1 MRDGMSFN
9 VNSTGHYWTLDEY
22 YALEKASE
30 RRYEYWA
37 GEIVCMSGGSKE
49 HGIIQ
54 SNLSV
59 AFGSRLKRPCRPFG
73 ADTAI
78 KAPIASG
85 YVYPDASVACDP
97 HFIKHPQGIDIL
109 TNPVVIIEVTSATS
123 GIRDHD
129 DKRDAYQTI
138 ETLKDYLIIEPDSIF
153 VTQYLRSAEGWKKR
167 IYDNAEDLVALTGAD
182 MTLTLGE
189 IYQDVTTEPARVK
202 D

>member
-1 MRDGMSFN
+1 MSIN
-9 VNSTGHYWTLDEY
+9 INPTRHYWTLDEY

-30 RRYEYWA
+30 RRYEYWD

-85 YVYPDASVACDP
+85 YVYADTSIACDP
-97 HFIKHPQGIDIL
+97 QFANHPQGIDL
-109 TNPVVIIEVTSATS
+109 LANPVVIVEVTSETS
-123 GIRDHD
+123 GIRDHNE
-129 DKRDAYQTI
+129 KKDAYHKL
-138 ETLKDYLIIEPDSIF
+138 ETLKDYLIIESDSIF
-153 VTQYLRSAEGWKKR
+153 VTHYLRSDEGWKKR
-167 IYDNAEDLVALTGAD
+167 IYDTNEDVVELASTGI
-182 MTLTLGE
+182 TLTLAE
-189 IYQDVTTEPARVK
+189 IYQDVNEPEREERQEN
-202 D
+202 